1 MNCYHI
7 SLLSLYD
14 GTSFDYYLLKI
25 MLPVVF
31 GIFAIIL
38 IVFIFFAIKKKNE
51 GSDLGDRQAGDQR

>member
-1 MNCYHI
+1 
-7 SLLSLYD
+7 
-14 GTSFDYYLLKI
+14 

-51 GSDLGDRQAGDQR
+51 GNDLGDRQAGDQN